1 MPDSNAEVASQ
12 LFRRSTSRQPVQSWN
27 GFGSR
32 RLLPLAIPVSAR
44 ISFEELE
51 ETPFPEV
58 YFAKT
63 NAAAPCISGTYQ
75 GWMGAYIVST
85 PGWVPPIQIQ
95 SGYGPAMY
103 VTC

>member
-1 MPDSNAEVASQ
+1 MANVIVTEECVAAPVPAPPPQSIQLTAALYRNGVLVAESGYK
-12 LFRRSTSRQPVQSWN
+12 T
-27 GFGSR
+27 
-32 RLLPLAIPVSAR
+32 
-44 ISFEELE
+44 
-51 ETPFPEV
+51 FPEV
-58 YFAKT
+58 YIAKT